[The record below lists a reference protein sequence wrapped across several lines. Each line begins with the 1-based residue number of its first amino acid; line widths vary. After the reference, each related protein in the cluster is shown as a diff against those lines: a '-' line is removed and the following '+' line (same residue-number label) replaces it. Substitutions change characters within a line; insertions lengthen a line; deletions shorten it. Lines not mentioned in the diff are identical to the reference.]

1 MIIKRSVIIFFQIR
15 YDWIEE
21 YDLVERNVDVTAVDP
36 ELVMTIPRVTHTGK
50 VYQRLIYDIMQ
61 PGETGAEG
69 IIRVFNDD
77 ICNVIDNYNYSA
89 YYDLYYVIARAYQNG
104 RF

>member
-1 MIIKRSVIIFFQIR
+1 
-15 YDWIEE
+15 
-21 YDLVERNVDVTAVDP
+21 
-36 ELVMTIPRVTHTGK
+36 
-50 VYQRLIYDIMQ
+50 MQ

-89 YYDLYYVIARAYQNG
+89 YYDLSYVIARAYQNG